1 MYGTGSRIL
10 TGIPCDD
17 LEGCRKAAQAFFD
30 KGVEHVIITIG
41 KRGVYY
47 NDGMREELIS
57 NYDVPVVDTTGAG
70 DAFNGGLLAGL
81 SQGMDL
87 LSAARYG
94 NVVSNLAVTKLGT
107 APAMPSREEIQEF
120 IKTHKIEL

>member
-1 MYGTGSRIL
+1 M
-10 TGIPCDD
+10 TGIACDD
-17 LEGCRKAAQAFFD
+17 TEGCRKAAQAFFE
-30 KGVEHVIITIG
+30 KGVKQVIITIG

-47 NDGMREELIS
+47 NDGKREEIIS
-57 NYDVPVVDTTGAG
+57 NYDVPVVDTPGAG

-94 NVVSNLAVTKLGT
+94 NVVSNLAVTKMGT
-107 APAMPSREEIQEF
+107 APAMPSKKEIQEF
-120 IKTHKIEL
+120 IKNHKVEL